1 MEEKDQNAE
10 NVEGGEQNQEGEDG
24 QNDEQEEGFNLDGEG
39 EGIDGLMDNEGD
51 GEGGDKE
58 EGGEHEG
65 GENEEGEEVEDDEN
79 EEGQEIED
87 SQDIGASHEGSQGAE
102 GEGGEDSQNKENA
115 SHKLSN
121 SSKGFNDQSNAGSQ
135 DQSHMEGDDLGESN
149 EDDGEDEGLPPE
161 RKIRYRLFK
170 FINKMRAE
178 CHINPYNID
187 LIANNLAMLYADYLL
202 NNKENEEELNN
213 MAKALNFRGD
223 FKVSSLDSFI
233 DSDGGKPDTTAMAKY
248 MEFADD
254 FYDVQATLIEFEE
267 HCENILSE
275 NFNKVGIGM
284 ALNDMKVVVVN
295 IFCKREVTVDSCSIN
310 VESGNIIIKGE
321 LNNEQYGAYAL
332 RVISPRA
339 PTKTIVQITPQHIT
353 PANIANKI
361 RPFTAIFNNIG
372 RLLEDPEPKNIEIYI
387 RVKPDMIPYNKIF
400 SDKIRFEDLT
410 LGAVIPLMPFP
421 SDKER
426 KEEKRQ
432 DIKDEKVAKDNLNL
446 LADYERRK
454 DEEKKRRMK
463 IDGYAYANKGE
474 MDEIQEEKDEDIDTS
489 KEESSVHKSS
499 KQQDSKINKS
509 KEDISEDFGV
519 SGEKS
524 ENYEREVQDLEAS
537 IEKLKEDNEL
547 IQKKINIIYE
557 FRKKEG
563 REERN
568 FYKES
573 NINESTYADS
583 LTSTAGLYNDLNSH
597 KTKLDQDLKR
607 YQQSIEEQEK
617 RKQDVYEIL
626 MKYKEEL
633 LDNAETRK
641 GTKIPRAEIEY
652 WLSREKQLE
661 DEIRDL
667 RIQSFTKSLEMNRL
681 KKELKKM
688 EDYFEGLHIIDFEQL
703 KIENNTLT
711 EKIEDRNEEIHKLKN
726 KINYTV
732 QILAHLQEKSKF
744 VSSENEIKKTE
755 NENLKKEIIEM
766 KRKLTEKKEEN
777 DKKALKQL
785 NENKK
790 IDQINS
796 VPLKNYYRK
805 TLQHIQELAVQ
816 IDQVSSQLLTYR
828 QKRRAS
834 KKDITDLLQRKERMM
849 REYKTL
855 PKIEEDSK

>member
-1 MEEKDQNAE
+1 MEEQEPNAE
-10 NVEGGEQNQEGEDG
+10 NLEGEEG
-24 QNDEQEEGFNLDGEG
+24 QNEDQEEVINLDNEG
-39 EGIDGLMDNEGD
+39 GIDGLVDNE
-51 GEGGDKE
+51 GEGGDE

-65 GENEEGEEVEDDEN
+65 GENEEGEEVEDDEG

-87 SQDIGASHEGSQGAE
+87 SQDRGTSREGSRAGEE
-102 GEGGEDSQNKENA
+102 GENEGKENA
-115 SHKLSN
+115 SQNITN
-121 SSKGFNDQSNAGSQ
+121 SSKAFNDQSKADSQ
-135 DQSHMEGDDLGESN
+135 EHSNVEDDLGESN

-202 NNKENEEELNN
+202 NNKENEEELNK
-213 MAKALNFRGD
+213 MAKALNFKGE

-310 VESGNIIIKGE
+310 VESGNIIVKGE

-332 RVISPRA
+332 RVISPLA
-339 PTKTIVQITPQHIT
+339 PTKTLVQITPQHIT

-410 LGAVIPLMPFP
+410 LGAVVPLMSFP
-421 SDKER
+421 SDREK
-426 KEEKRQ
+426 KEERRQ
-432 DIKDEKVAKDNLNL
+432 DIKDEKTAKDNLTL

-474 MDEIQEEKDEDIDTS
+474 MDEIQEEVDEDVDSSKDE
-489 KEESSVHKSS
+489 SSGNKSS
-499 KQQDSKINKS
+499 KHLESKANKS
-509 KEDISEDFGV
+509 QNEVSEDYNM

-524 ENYEREVQDLEAS
+524 ENYERELQDLETAN
-537 IEKLKEDNEL
+537 EKLKEDNEI

-661 DEIRDL
+661 DEIKEL
-667 RIQSFTKSLEMNRL
+667 RIQSFTKSLEMNRLKKNRL

-796 VPLKNYYRK
+796 LPLKNYYRK

-816 IDQVSSQLLTYR
+816 IDQVSSQLMIYR

-849 REYKTL
+849 REFKTL

>member
-1 MEEKDQNAE
+1 
-10 NVEGGEQNQEGEDG
+10 
-24 QNDEQEEGFNLDGEG
+24 
-39 EGIDGLMDNEGD
+39 
-51 GEGGDKE
+51 
-58 EGGEHEG
+58 
-65 GENEEGEEVEDDEN
+65 
-79 EEGQEIED
+79 
-87 SQDIGASHEGSQGAE
+87 
-102 GEGGEDSQNKENA
+102 
-115 SHKLSN
+115 
-121 SSKGFNDQSNAGSQ
+121 
-135 DQSHMEGDDLGESN
+135 
-149 EDDGEDEGLPPE
+149 
-161 RKIRYRLFK
+161 
-170 FINKMRAE
+170 
-178 CHINPYNID
+178 
-187 LIANNLAMLYADYLL
+187 MLYADYLL
-202 NNKENEEELNN
+202 NNKENEEELNK
-213 MAKALNFRGD
+213 MAKALNFKGE

-275 NFNKVGIGM
+275 SFNKVGIGM

-310 VESGNIIIKGE
+310 VESGNIIVKGE

-332 RVISPRA
+332 RVISPLA
-339 PTKTIVQITPQHIT
+339 PTKTLVQITPQHIT

-410 LGAVIPLMPFP
+410 LGAVVPLMSFP
-421 SDKER
+421 SDREK
-426 KEEKRQ
+426 KEERRQ
-432 DIKDEKVAKDNLNL
+432 DIKDEKTAKDNLTL

-474 MDEIQEEKDEDIDTS
+474 MDEIQEEVDEDVDSSKDE
-489 KEESSVHKSS
+489 SSGNKSS
-499 KQQDSKINKS
+499 KHLESKANKS
-509 KEDISEDFGV
+509 QNEVSEDYNM

-524 ENYEREVQDLEAS
+524 ENYERELQDLETAN
-537 IEKLKEDNEL
+537 EKLKEDNEI

-661 DEIRDL
+661 DEIKEL
-667 RIQSFTKSLEMNRL
+667 RIQSFTKSLEQSFTKSLEMNRL

-796 VPLKNYYRK
+796 LPLKNYYRK

-816 IDQVSSQLLTYR
+816 IDQVSSQLMIYR

-849 REYKTL
+849 REFKTL

>member
-1 MEEKDQNAE
+1 MEDQDQNVE
-10 NVEGGEQNQEGEDG
+10 NPEGEEG
-24 QNDEQEEGFNLDGEG
+24 QEEEGLNIENEG
-39 EGIDGLMDNEGD
+39 EGIDGLMDNEGEGGEGEGD
-51 GEGGDKE
+51 GEGED
-58 EGGEHEG
+58 GEHEG
-65 GENEEGEEVEDDEN
+65 GDNEEGEEVEDDEG
-79 EEGQEIED
+79 EEGQEVDD
-87 SQDIGASHEGSQGAE
+87 SQDMGASQEGSHPGE
-102 GEGGEDSQNKENA
+102 GEGENESQNKENV
-115 SHKLSN
+115 SHNITN
-121 SSKGFNDQSNAGSQ
+121 SSKGFNDQSNLGSQ
-135 DQSHMEGDDLGESN
+135 DHSHIEGDDLGESK

-178 CHINPYNID
+178 CHIPPYNID

-213 MAKALNFRGD
+213 MAKALNFRGE

-275 NFNKVGIGM
+275 NYNKVGIGM

-310 VESGNIIIKGE
+310 VDSGNIIIKGE

-339 PTKTIVQITPQHIT
+339 PNKTIVQITPQHIT
-353 PANIANKI
+353 PANISNKI

-410 LGAVIPLMPFP
+410 LGAVVPLMSFP
-421 SDKER
+421 SDREK
-426 KEEKRQ
+426 KEERRQ
-432 DIKDEKVAKDNLNL
+432 DAKDEKAAKENLTA

-463 IDGYAYANKGE
+463 IDGYAYANKDG
-474 MDEIQEEKDEDIDTS
+474 MDEIQEENDEDIDSS
-489 KEESSVHKSS
+489 KDESSVNKSS
-499 KQQDSKINKS
+499 KHYESKANKS
-509 KEDISEDFGV
+509 QNEPSEDYNM
-519 SGEKS
+519 SGEKT
-524 ENYEREVQDLEAS
+524 ENYERELQDLETAN
-537 IEKLKEDNEL
+537 EKLKEDNEI

-652 WLSREKQLE
+652 WLGREKQLE

-796 VPLKNYYRK
+796 IPLKNYYRK

-816 IDQVSSQLLTYR
+816 IDQVSSQLLIYR

-834 KKDITDLLQRKERMM
+834 KKDITDLLQRKEKMM
-849 REYKTL
+849 RDFKTL

>member
-1 MEEKDQNAE
+1 MDEENPTE
-10 NVEGGEQNQEGEDG
+10 NNIEGEEQNPEMEAGEEG
-24 QNDEQEEGFNLDGEG
+24 NDEQGEEVDINNLRDHSENDGGEG
-39 EGIDGLMDNEGD
+39 EGDGDQGDEQDVQEGD
-51 GEGGDKE
+51 ELEDEELE
-58 EGGEHEG
+58 EGQEVEDSQDMQGSKLDMG
-65 GENEEGEEVEDDEN
+65 GEDEEEHAEGESKKDEGSRVTSSKGFGMKSEEGEEH
-79 EEGQEIED
+79 
-87 SQDIGASHEGSQGAE
+87 S
-102 GEGGEDSQNKENA
+102 GEDE
-115 SHKLSN
+115 
-121 SSKGFNDQSNAGSQ
+121 
-135 DQSHMEGDDLGESN
+135 ELGESK

-170 FINKMRAE
+170 FINRMRAE
-178 CHINPYNID
+178 CHMTPYHID

-213 MAKALNFRGD
+213 MAKALNFKAE

-233 DSDGGKPDTTAMAKY
+233 DSDGGRPDINAMAKY
-248 MEFADD
+248 MEFAAD
-254 FYDVQATLIEFEE
+254 FYDVQATLVEFEE
-267 HCENILSE
+267 HCDNILSD

-284 ALNDMKVVVVN
+284 ALNDMKVVVVD
-295 IFCKREVTVDSCSIN
+295 IFLKREVTVDSCSIN
-310 VESGNIIIKGE
+310 VENGSIIIKGE
-321 LNNEQYGAYAL
+321 LTNEQFGAYAL
-332 RVISPRA
+332 RIVSPSA
-339 PTKTIVQITPQHIT
+339 PNKTIVHITPQHIT
-353 PANIANKI
+353 PANISTKV
-361 RPFTAIFNNIG
+361 RPFTAVFNNVG
-372 RLLEDPEPKNIEIYI
+372 KVLEDPEPKNIEIYI
-387 RVKPDMIPYNKIF
+387 RVKPDLIPYNKIF

-426 KEEKRQ
+426 KEERRQ
-432 DIKDEKVAKDNLNL
+432 DIRDEKVAKDNLNL

-474 MDEIQEEKDEDIDTS
+474 MDEIVEEKDEDIDTS

-509 KEDISEDFGV
+509 KEEISEDFGV
-519 SGEKS
+519 SAEKS

-597 KTKLDQDLKR
+597 KLKLDQDLKR

-617 RKQDVYEIL
+617 RKQEVYEIL

-641 GTKIPRAEIEY
+641 GTKIPRAEIEN
-652 WLSREKQLE
+652 WLGREKLLE
-661 DEIRDL
+661 DELRNL

-726 KINYTV
+726 KINNTV
-732 QILAHLQEKSKF
+732 QVLAHLQEKSKF

-796 VPLKNYYRK
+796 LPLKNYYRK
-805 TLQHIQELAVQ
+805 TLQHIQELAVE
-816 IDQVSSQLLTYR
+816 IDQVSKQLIGYR
-828 QKRRAS
+828 QRRRGT
-834 KKDITDLLQRKERMM
+834 KKDITDLLQRKEKMM
-849 REYKTL
+849 REFKTL
-855 PKIEEDSK
+855 PKIEEDE

>member
-1 MEEKDQNAE
+1 MEDQDQNVE
-10 NVEGGEQNQEGEDG
+10 NPEGEEG
-24 QNDEQEEGFNLDGEG
+24 QEEEGLNIENEG
-39 EGIDGLMDNEGD
+39 EGIDGLMDNEGEGGEGEGD
-51 GEGGDKE
+51 GEGED
-58 EGGEHEG
+58 GEHEG
-65 GENEEGEEVEDDEN
+65 GDNEEGEEVEDDEG
-79 EEGQEIED
+79 EEGQEVDD
-87 SQDIGASHEGSQGAE
+87 SQDMGASQEGSHPGE
-102 GEGGEDSQNKENA
+102 GEGENESQNKENV
-115 SHKLSN
+115 SHNITN
-121 SSKGFNDQSNAGSQ
+121 SSKGFNDQSNLGSQ
-135 DQSHMEGDDLGESN
+135 DHSHIEGDDLGESK

-178 CHINPYNID
+178 CHIPPYNID

-213 MAKALNFRGD
+213 MAKALNFRGE

-275 NFNKVGIGM
+275 NYNKVGIGM

-310 VESGNIIIKGE
+310 VDSGNIIIKGE

-339 PTKTIVQITPQHIT
+339 PNKTIVQITPQHIT
-353 PANIANKI
+353 PANISNKI

-410 LGAVIPLMPFP
+410 LGAVVPLMSFP
-421 SDKER
+421 SDREK
-426 KEEKRQ
+426 KEERRQ
-432 DIKDEKVAKDNLNL
+432 DAKDEKAAKENLTA

-463 IDGYAYANKGE
+463 IDGYAYANKDG
-474 MDEIQEEKDEDIDTS
+474 MDEIQEENDEDIDSS
-489 KEESSVHKSS
+489 KDESSVNKSS
-499 KQQDSKINKS
+499 KHYESKANKS
-509 KEDISEDFGV
+509 QNEPSEDYNM
-519 SGEKS
+519 SGEKT
-524 ENYEREVQDLEAS
+524 ENYERELQDLETAN
-537 IEKLKEDNEL
+537 EKLKEDNEI

-652 WLSREKQLE
+652 WLGREKQLE

-732 QILAHLQEKSKF
+732 QILAQQQEKSKF

-796 VPLKNYYRK
+796 LPLKNYYRK

-816 IDQVSSQLLTYR
+816 IDQVSSQLLIYR

-849 REYKTL
+849 REFKTL

>member
-1 MEEKDQNAE
+1 MDEENPMDN
-10 NVEGGEQNQEGEDG
+10 NVEGEEQNPEMEAGEEGNDEPGEEGDFGNSKGDFENDQGEVEVEPGEDG
-24 QNDEQEEGFNLDGEG
+24 EGQEGDEQ
-39 EGIDGLMDNEGD
+39 
-51 GEGGDKE
+51 
-58 EGGEHEG
+58 
-65 GENEEGEEVEDDEN
+65 EDDEN
-79 EEGQEIED
+79 EEGQEFED
-87 SQDIGASHEGSQGAE
+87 SQDIQGSKLDIGEGEDQEEHAE
-102 GEGGEDSQNKENA
+102 GESKKDEG
-115 SHKLSN
+115 SHAT
-121 SSKGFNDQSNAGSQ
+121 SSKGFGIKSE
-135 DQSHMEGDDLGESN
+135 EGEEHSGEGEDELGESN

-170 FINKMRAE
+170 FINRMRAE
-178 CHINPYNID
+178 CHMTPYHID

-213 MAKALNFRGD
+213 MAKALNFKAE

-233 DSDGGKPDTTAMAKY
+233 DSDGGRPDINAMAKY

-254 FYDVQATLIEFEE
+254 FYDVQATLVEFEE
-267 HCENILSE
+267 HCDNILSD
-275 NFNKVGIGM
+275 NFNKVGIGI
-284 ALNDMKVVVVN
+284 ALNDMKVVVVDV
-295 IFCKREVTVDSCSIN
+295 FLKREVTVDSCSIN
-310 VESGNIIIKGE
+310 LENGSIIIKGE
-321 LNNEQYGAYAL
+321 LTNEQFGAYAL
-332 RVISPRA
+332 RIISPSA
-339 PTKTIVQITPQHIT
+339 PNKTIVHITPQHIT
-353 PANIANKI
+353 PANISTKI
-361 RPFTAIFNNIG
+361 RPFTAVFNNVG
-372 RLLEDPEPKNIEIYI
+372 KVLEDPEPKNIEIYI
-387 RVKPDMIPYNKIF
+387 RVKPDLIPYNKIF

-410 LGAVIPLMPFP
+410 LGAVIPLIPFP

-426 KEEKRQ
+426 KEERRQ
-432 DIKDEKVAKDNLNL
+432 DIRDEKVAKDNLNL

-474 MDEIQEEKDEDIDTS
+474 MDEIVEEKDEDIDTS

-509 KEDISEDFGV
+509 KEEISEDFGV
-519 SGEKS
+519 SAEKS

-597 KTKLDQDLKR
+597 KLKLDQDLKR

-641 GTKIPRAEIEY
+641 GTKIPRAEIEN
-652 WLSREKQLE
+652 WLGREKLLE
-661 DEIRDL
+661 DELRNL

-726 KINYTV
+726 KINNTV
-732 QILAHLQEKSKF
+732 QVLAHLQEKSKF

-796 VPLKNYYRK
+796 LPLKNYYRK

-816 IDQVSSQLLTYR
+816 IDQVSQQLIVYR
-828 QKRRAS
+828 QRRRGT
-834 KKDITDLLQRKERMM
+834 KKDIVDLLQRKEKMM
-849 REYKTL
+849 REFKTL
-855 PKIEEDSK
+855 PKIEEDE

>member
-1 MEEKDQNAE
+1 MEEQDPNTAGNNE
-10 NVEGGEQNQEGEDG
+10 EGGQNIEGEEA
-24 QNDEQEEGFNLDGEG
+24 QNEEHDDNINLDGEG
-39 EGIDGLMDNEGD
+39 D
-51 GEGGDKE
+51 GEGADSHIDKE
-58 EGGEHEG
+58 GEGEGEGGEHEE

-79 EEGQEIED
+79 DEGQEVED
-87 SQDIGASHEGSQGAE
+87 SQDVGVSQEGSQA
-102 GEGGEDSQNKENA
+102 GENLNESEKKEKDSQNI
-115 SHKLSN
+115 SQ
-121 SSKGFNDQSNAGSQ
+121 SSKDINEQSNLGPSQ
-135 DQSHMEGDDLGESN
+135 DNGDDDLGESN
-149 EDDGEDEGLPPE
+149 EDEGEDEGLPPE

-170 FINKMRAE
+170 FINRMRAE
-178 CHINPYNID
+178 CHISPYNID

-202 NNKENEEELNN
+202 SNKENEEELNN
-213 MAKALNFRGD
+213 MAKALNFRGE

-267 HCENILSE
+267 HCDNILSE

-310 VESGNIIIKGE
+310 AENGNIVIKGE

-332 RVISPRA
+332 RIVSPAA
-339 PTKTIVQITPQHIT
+339 PNKTIVHITPQHIT

-410 LGAVIPLMPFP
+410 LGAVIPLMNFP
-421 SDKER
+421 SDREK
-426 KEEKRQ
+426 KEERRQ
-432 DIKDEKVAKDNLNL
+432 DLRDEKIAKDNLTL

-474 MDEIQEEKDEDIDTS
+474 MDEIQEENDEDVDSS
-489 KEESSVHKSS
+489 KEESSANKSS
-499 KQQDSKINKS
+499 KQIDSKANKS
-509 KEDISEDFGV
+509 QNEMSDDYNI

-524 ENYEREVQDLEAS
+524 ENYERELQDLETAN
-537 IEKLKEDNEL
+537 EKLKEDNEI

-796 VPLKNYYRK
+796 IPLKNYYRK
-805 TLQHIQELAVQ
+805 TLLHIQDLAKQ
-816 IDQVSSQLLTYR
+816 IDQVSSQLLVYR

-855 PKIEEDSK
+855 PKIEEES

>member
-1 MEEKDQNAE
+1 MDEENPMDN
-10 NVEGGEQNQEGEDG
+10 NVEGEEQNPEMEAGEEGNDEPGEEGDFGNSKGDFENDQGEVEVEPGEDG
-24 QNDEQEEGFNLDGEG
+24 EGQEGDEQ
-39 EGIDGLMDNEGD
+39 
-51 GEGGDKE
+51 
-58 EGGEHEG
+58 
-65 GENEEGEEVEDDEN
+65 EDDEN
-79 EEGQEIED
+79 EEGQEFED
-87 SQDIGASHEGSQGAE
+87 SQDIQGSKLDIGEGEDQEEHAE
-102 GEGGEDSQNKENA
+102 GESKKDEG
-115 SHKLSN
+115 SHPT
-121 SSKGFNDQSNAGSQ
+121 SSKGFGIKSE
-135 DQSHMEGDDLGESN
+135 EGEEHSGEGEDELGESN

-170 FINKMRAE
+170 FINRMRAE
-178 CHINPYNID
+178 CHMTPYHID

-213 MAKALNFRGD
+213 MAKALNFKAE

-233 DSDGGKPDTTAMAKY
+233 DSDGGRPDINAMAKY

-254 FYDVQATLIEFEE
+254 FYDVQATLVEFEE
-267 HCENILSE
+267 HCDNILSD
-275 NFNKVGIGM
+275 NFNKVGIGI
-284 ALNDMKVVVVN
+284 ALNDMKVVVVDV
-295 IFCKREVTVDSCSIN
+295 FLKREVTVDSCSIN
-310 VESGNIIIKGE
+310 LENGSIIIKGE
-321 LNNEQYGAYAL
+321 LTNEQFGAYAL
-332 RVISPRA
+332 RIISPSA
-339 PTKTIVQITPQHIT
+339 PNKTIVHITPQHIT
-353 PANIANKI
+353 PANISTKI
-361 RPFTAIFNNIG
+361 RPFTAVFNNVG
-372 RLLEDPEPKNIEIYI
+372 KVLEDPEPKNIEIYI
-387 RVKPDMIPYNKIF
+387 RVKPDLIPYNKIF

-410 LGAVIPLMPFP
+410 LGAVIPLIPFP

-426 KEEKRQ
+426 KEERRQ
-432 DIKDEKVAKDNLNL
+432 DIRDEKVAKDNLNL

-474 MDEIQEEKDEDIDTS
+474 MDEIVEEKDEDIDTS

-499 KQQDSKINKS
+499 KHQDSKINKS
-509 KEDISEDFGV
+509 KEEISEDFGV
-519 SGEKS
+519 SAEKS

-597 KTKLDQDLKR
+597 KLKLDQDLKR

-641 GTKIPRAEIEY
+641 GTKIPRAEIEN
-652 WLSREKQLE
+652 WLGREKLLE
-661 DEIRDL
+661 DELRNL

-726 KINYTV
+726 KINNTV
-732 QILAHLQEKSKF
+732 QVLAHLQEKSKF

-796 VPLKNYYRK
+796 LPLKNYYRK

-816 IDQVSSQLLTYR
+816 IDQVSQQLIVYR
-828 QKRRAS
+828 QRRRGT
-834 KKDITDLLQRKERMM
+834 KKDIVDLLQRKEKMM
-849 REYKTL
+849 REFKTL
-855 PKIEEDSK
+855 PKIEEDE

>member
-1 MEEKDQNAE
+1 MEGENQNTENNIDLEDQNME
-10 NVEGGEQNQEGEDG
+10 N
-24 QNDEQEEGFNLDGEG
+24 
-39 EGIDGLMDNEGD
+39 
-51 GEGGDKE
+51 
-58 EGGEHEG
+58 
-65 GENEEGEEVEDDEN
+65 EGEEAGEEQDENLNLGQHLGGDDLLDNDEAEPGEEGDVVEGEEDEDEEN
-79 EEGQEIED
+79 EEGQEIDDDNEIHD
-87 SQDIGASHEGSQGAE
+87 SELGLRDGEEEHGEEEKDKEERSHVS
-102 GEGGEDSQNKENA
+102 
-115 SHKLSN
+115 
-121 SSKGFNDQSNAGSQ
+121 SSKGFGVKSEEGEEQSK
-135 DQSHMEGDDLGESN
+135 EGIDDLGESN

-178 CHINPYNID
+178 CHMNPYNID

-202 NNKENEEELNN
+202 NNKENEEELKN
-213 MAKALNFRGD
+213 MAKALNFKAD

-233 DSDGGKPDTTAMAKY
+233 DSDSGRPDANPMAKY

-267 HCENILSE
+267 HCDNILSDS
-275 NFNKVGIGM
+275 FNKVGIGI
-284 ALNDMKVVVVN
+284 ALNDMKVVVVD
-295 IFCKREVTVDSCSIN
+295 IFLKREVTVDSCAIN
-310 VESGNIIIKGE
+310 GESGNIVIKGE
-321 LNNEQYGAYAL
+321 LTNEQYGAYAL
-332 RVISPRA
+332 RIVSPSA
-339 PTKTIVQITPQHIT
+339 PNKTIVHITPQHIT
-353 PANIANKI
+353 PANINTKI

-372 RLLEDPEPKNIEIYI
+372 RILEDPEPKNIEIYI
-387 RVKPDMIPYNKIF
+387 RVKPDLIPYNKIF

-410 LGAVIPLMPFP
+410 LGAIIPLMPFP
-421 SDKER
+421 SDRER
-426 KEEKRQ
+426 KEERRQ
-432 DIKDEKVAKDNLNL
+432 DMKDEKVAKDNLTL

-474 MDEIQEEKDEDIDTS
+474 MDEIQEEKDEDIS
-489 KEESSVHKSS
+489 SSNEESSAHKSS
-499 KQQDSKINKS
+499 KQQESKINKS
-509 KEDISEDFGV
+509 KEELSEDFGV

-524 ENYEREVQDLEAS
+524 ENYEREVMDLEAS
-537 IEKLKEDNEL
+537 IEKLKEDNEQ
-547 IQKKINIIYE
+547 IQRKINIIYE

-563 REERN
+563 REEKN

-573 NINESTYADS
+573 KINESTYADS

-597 KTKLDQDLKR
+597 KQKLDQDLKR
-607 YQQSIEEQEK
+607 YQLSIEEQEK
-617 RKQDVYEIL
+617 RKQDVYDIL

-641 GTKIPRAEIEY
+641 GTKIPRAEVEY
-652 WLSREKQLE
+652 WLEREKSLEEQL
-661 DEIRDL
+661 RTL

-711 EKIEDRNEEIHKLKN
+711 EKIEDRNEEIHKLKK
-726 KINYTV
+726 KINDTV

-796 VPLKNYYRK
+796 LPLKSYYRK
-805 TLQHIQELAVQ
+805 TLQHISELAIQ
-816 IDQVSSQLLTYR
+816 IDQVSKLLLEYR

-834 KKDITDLLQRKERMM
+834 KKDIIDLLQRKERMM
-849 REYKTL
+849 REFKTL
-855 PKIEEDSK
+855 PKIEEDE

>member
-1 MEEKDQNAE
+1 MEEQDPNATE
-10 NVEGGEQNQEGEDG
+10 NNNEVGDTNPEGEEANNDG
-24 QNDEQEEGFNLDGEG
+24 QGENLNLEGEEVDNEG
-39 EGIDGLMDNEGD
+39 EG
-51 GEGGDKE
+51 

-65 GENEEGEEVEDDEN
+65 EDGENEEGEEVEDDEN

-87 SQDIGASHEGSQGAE
+87 SQDVGISQEGSKADGENGSKNQGK
-102 GEGGEDSQNKENA
+102 DSQNV
-115 SHKLSN
+115 SN
-121 SSKGFNDQSNAGSQ
+121 SSKGLNDQSNLGDSH
-135 DQSHMEGDDLGESN
+135 DQSHLEDEDLGESN
-149 EDDGEDEGLPPE
+149 EDDGEDEALPPE

-178 CHINPYNID
+178 CHISPYSID

-202 NNKENEEELNN
+202 NNKESEEELNN
-213 MAKALNFRGD
+213 MAKALNFKGE
-223 FKVSSLDSFI
+223 FKVSFLDSFI
-233 DSDGGKPDTTAMAKY
+233 DSDGGKPEISAMAKY

-254 FYDVQATLIEFEE
+254 FYDVQATLVEFEE

-284 ALNDMKVVVVN
+284 ALNDMKIVVVN

-310 VESGNIIIKGE
+310 AEAGNIIVKGE

-332 RVISPRA
+332 RIVSPVA
-339 PTKTIVQITPQHIT
+339 PTKTIIHITPQHIT
-353 PANIANKI
+353 PANISNKI
-361 RPFTAIFNNIG
+361 RPFTANFNNIG
-372 RLLEDPEPKNIEIYI
+372 KILEDPEPKNIEIYI

-410 LGAVIPLMPFP
+410 LGAIIPLMSFP

-426 KEEKRQ
+426 KEERRQ
-432 DIKDEKVAKDNLNL
+432 DAKDEKAAKDNLTL

-454 DEEKKRRMK
+454 EEEKKRRMK

-474 MDEIQEEKDEDIDTS
+474 MDEIQEENDEDIDSS
-489 KEESSVHKSS
+489 KEESSENKTS
-499 KQQDSKINKS
+499 KLVDSKANKS
-509 KEDISEDFGV
+509 QNEMSDEYI

-524 ENYEREVQDLEAS
+524 ENYERELQDLETAN
-537 IEKLKEDNEL
+537 EKLKEDNEL

-563 REERN
+563 REEKN

-641 GTKIPRAEIEY
+641 GTKIPRTEIDY
-652 WLSREKQLE
+652 WLTREKELE

-744 VSSENEIKKTE
+744 VSSENEIKKAE
-755 NENLKKEIIEM
+755 NESLKKEIIEM

-796 VPLKNYYRK
+796 IPLKNYYRK
-805 TLQHIQELAVQ
+805 TLLHIQELATQ
-816 IDQVSSQLLTYR
+816 IDQVSSQLLVYR

-834 KKDITDLLQRKERMM
+834 RKDILDLLQRKERMM

-855 PKIEEDSK
+855 PKIEEES

>member
-1 MEEKDQNAE
+1 MEDDNQNAE
-10 NVEGGEQNQEGEDG
+10 NNPDLEEQNNG
-24 QNDEQEEGFNLDGEG
+24 
-39 EGIDGLMDNEGD
+39 NEG
-51 GEGGDKE
+51 E
-58 EGGEHEG
+58 EGGEEQG
-65 GENEEGEEVEDDEN
+65 DDLNLGENLGGDDIIDNELGEPGEEGDVAEGEEVEDDEI

-87 SQDIGASHEGSQGAE
+87 SKEIQDSELELKNGEEEQAE
-102 GEGGEDSQNKENA
+102 GEKDKGEN
-115 SHKLSN
+115 SHVS
-121 SSKGFNDQSNAGSQ
+121 SSKGFGDKSE
-135 DQSHMEGDDLGESN
+135 EGAEHSKEGEGELNESI

-170 FINKMRAE
+170 FINKMREE
-178 CHINPYNID
+178 CHMTPYKID

-202 NNKENEEELNN
+202 NNKENEEELKN
-213 MAKALNFRGD
+213 MAKALNFKAD

-233 DSDGGKPDTTAMAKY
+233 DSDNGRPDANPMAKY

-267 HCENILSE
+267 HCDNILSDS
-275 NFNKVGIGM
+275 FNKVGIGI
-284 ALNDMKVVVVN
+284 ALNDMKVVVVD
-295 IFCKREVTVDSCSIN
+295 IFLKREVTIDSCNIN
-310 VESGNIIIKGE
+310 IDSGNIVIKGE
-321 LNNEQYGAYAL
+321 LTDEQFGAYAL
-332 RVISPRA
+332 RIVSPSA
-339 PTKTIVQITPQHIT
+339 PNKTIVNITPQHIT
-353 PANIANKI
+353 PANINTKI
-361 RPFTAIFNNIG
+361 RPFTAIFNNVG
-372 RLLEDPEPKNIEIYI
+372 RVLEDPEPKNIEIYI
-387 RVKPDMIPYNKIF
+387 RVKPDLIPYNKIF

-410 LGAVIPLMPFP
+410 LGAIIPLMPFP

-426 KEEKRQ
+426 KEERRQ
-432 DIKDEKVAKDNLNL
+432 DMKDEKVAKDNLTL

-474 MDEIQEEKDEDIDTS
+474 MDEIQEEKDEDIS
-489 KEESSVHKSS
+489 SSNEESSMHKSS
-499 KQQDSKINKS
+499 KMQESKANKT
-509 KEDISEDFGV
+509 KEELSEDLGI

-524 ENYEREVQDLEAS
+524 ENYEKEVLDLEAS
-537 IEKLKEDNEL
+537 IEKLKEDNEQ
-547 IQKKINIIYE
+547 IQRKINIIYE

-563 REERN
+563 REEKN

-597 KTKLDQDLKR
+597 KQKLDQDLKR
-607 YQQSIEEQEK
+607 YQLSIEEQEK

-652 WLSREKQLE
+652 WLEREKLLLKGNF
-661 DEIRDL
+661 I
-667 RIQSFTKSLEMNRL
+667 FVTKSLEMNRL

-711 EKIEDRNEEIHKLKN
+711 EKIEDRNEEIHKLKK
-726 KINYTV
+726 KINDTV

-744 VSSENEIKKTE
+744 VSSENEIKKSE
-755 NENLKKEIIEM
+755 NDNLKKEIIEM

-777 DKKALKQL
+777 DKKAFKQL

-796 VPLKNYYRK
+796 GPLKNYYRK
-805 TLQHIQELAVQ
+805 TLQHITELSVQ
-816 IDQVSSQLLTYR
+816 IDQVSKLLLEYR

-834 KKDITDLLQRKERMM
+834 KKDIIDLLQRKERMM
-849 REYKTL
+849 REFKTL
-855 PKIEEDSK
+855 PKIEEDE

>member
-1 MEEKDQNAE
+1 MEDQDQNVE
-10 NVEGGEQNQEGEDG
+10 NPEGEEG
-24 QNDEQEEGFNLDGEG
+24 QEEEGLNIENEG
-39 EGIDGLMDNEGD
+39 EGIDGLMDNEGEGGEGEGD
-51 GEGGDKE
+51 GEG

-65 GENEEGEEVEDDEN
+65 GDNEEGEEVEDDGG
-79 EEGQEIED
+79 EEGQEVDD
-87 SQDIGASHEGSQGAE
+87 SQDMGASQEGSHPGE
-102 GEGGEDSQNKENA
+102 GEGENESQNKENV
-115 SHKLSN
+115 SHNITN
-121 SSKGFNDQSNAGSQ
+121 SSKGFNDQSNLGSQ
-135 DQSHMEGDDLGESN
+135 DHSHIEGDDLGESKD
-149 EDDGEDEGLPPE
+149 DDGEDEGLPPE

-178 CHINPYNID
+178 CHIPPYNID

-213 MAKALNFRGD
+213 MAKALNFRGE

-275 NFNKVGIGM
+275 NYNKVGIGM

-310 VESGNIIIKGE
+310 VDSGNIIIKGE

-339 PTKTIVQITPQHIT
+339 PNKTIVQITPQHIT
-353 PANIANKI
+353 PANISNKI

-410 LGAVIPLMPFP
+410 LGAVVPLMSFP
-421 SDKER
+421 SDREK
-426 KEEKRQ
+426 KEERRQ
-432 DIKDEKVAKDNLNL
+432 DAKDEKAAKENLTA

-463 IDGYAYANKGE
+463 IDGYAYANKDG
-474 MDEIQEEKDEDIDTS
+474 MDEIQEENDEDIDSS
-489 KEESSVHKSS
+489 KDESSVNKSS
-499 KQQDSKINKS
+499 KHYESKANKS
-509 KEDISEDFGV
+509 QNEPSEDYNM
-519 SGEKS
+519 SGEKT
-524 ENYEREVQDLEAS
+524 ENYERELQDLETAN
-537 IEKLKEDNEL
+537 EKLKEDNEI

-652 WLSREKQLE
+652 WLGREKQLE

-816 IDQVSSQLLTYR
+816 IDQVSSQLLIYR

-834 KKDITDLLQRKERMM
+834 KKDITDLLQRKEKMM
-849 REYKTL
+849 RDFKTL

>member
-1 MEEKDQNAE
+1 MEGENPTE
-10 NVEGGEQNQEGEDG
+10 NNVEGEEQNPEVEGEVAG
-24 QNDEQEEGFNLDGEG
+24 EEGNE
-39 EGIDGLMDNEGD
+39 EQGIDDLGNEEQ
-51 GEGGDKE
+51 GEDINIENLRGNL
-58 EGGEHEG
+58 
-65 GENEEGEEVEDDEN
+65 ENEEGEQGEEGDAVEGEEEEDNEN
-79 EEGQEIED
+79 EEGQEVED
-87 SQDIGASHEGSQGAE
+87 SQDIQNSNLDIGDNEEEHGE
-102 GEGGEDSQNKENA
+102 GEEQKDQSQVT
-115 SHKLSN
+115 
-121 SSKGFNDQSNAGSQ
+121 SSKGFGKQSEEGEEH
-135 DQSHMEGDDLGESN
+135 SHALGDDLGESN

-170 FINKMRAE
+170 FINRMRAE
-178 CHINPYNID
+178 CHMEPYNID

-213 MAKALNFRGD
+213 MAKALNFKAE

-233 DSDGGKPDTTAMAKY
+233 DSDGGRPDINAMAKY

-254 FYDVQATLIEFEE
+254 FYDVQATLVEFEE
-267 HCENILSE
+267 HCDNILSD
-275 NFNKVGIGM
+275 NFNKVGIGI
-284 ALNDMKVVVVN
+284 ALNDMKVVVVD
-295 IFCKREVTVDSCSIN
+295 IFLKREVTVNSCSIN
-310 VESGNIIIKGE
+310 LDNGNILIKGE
-321 LNNEQYGAYAL
+321 LTNEQYGAYAL
-332 RVISPRA
+332 RIVSPSA
-339 PTKTIVQITPQHIT
+339 PNKTIVHITPQHIT
-353 PANIANKI
+353 PANITTKI
-361 RPFTAIFNNIG
+361 RPFTAIFNNVG
-372 RLLEDPEPKNIEIYI
+372 KVLEDPEPKNIEIYI
-387 RVKPDMIPYNKIF
+387 RVKPDLIPYNKIF

-421 SDKER
+421 SDRER
-426 KEEKRQ
+426 KEERRQ
-432 DIKDEKVAKDNLNL
+432 DIKDEKIAKDNLNL

-454 DEEKKRRMK
+454 EEEKKRRMK

-474 MDEIQEEKDEDIDTS
+474 MDEIVEEKDEDIDTS
-489 KEESSVHKSS
+489 KEESSENKSS
-499 KQQDSKINKS
+499 KQKDSKSNKS
-509 KEDISEDFGV
+509 KDEISEDFGV

-547 IQKKINIIYE
+547 IQKKINLIYE

-597 KTKLDQDLKR
+597 KLKLDQDLKR

-641 GTKIPRAEIEY
+641 GTKIPRAEIEG
-652 WLSREKQLE
+652 WLGREKQLE
-661 DEIRDL
+661 DDLRTL

-711 EKIEDRNEEIHKLKN
+711 EKIEDRNEEIQKLKN
-726 KINYTV
+726 KINETV

-805 TLQHIQELAVQ
+805 TLIHIQELAVQ
-816 IDQVSSQLLTYR
+816 IDQVSKQLIECR
-828 QKRRAS
+828 QRRRGT
-834 KKDITDLLQRKERMM
+834 KKDIIDLLQRKEKMM
-849 REYKTL
+849 REFKTL
-855 PKIEEDSK
+855 PKIEEDE